1 VADDGLLD
9 PGLGRASVLTGDDTL
24 TRVLT
29 DVEVAWVRALAV
41 SGVVEPGSA
50 EAAVAAMRETRVDA
64 AALAVDSEGGG
75 NPVIPLVRLL
85 RSAVREHDEDV
96 ARLVH
101 RGLTSQDVLD
111 TALMVLARDVLAVVA
126 SDLRRAA
133 DGAARLA
140 RDHRTTPMVGRTL
153 TQSAVP
159 TTFGLRSAQWLLALV
174 DLIERVTDERTV
186 LPVQCGGAAG
196 TRSAL
201 HELAGPRTEGVVDA
215 FADDL
220 GLSRPDPP
228 WHTRRSPV
236 TRLGDLLVSVT
247 DAFGAVASDILV
259 MARPE
264 IGEVAEPSAPG
275 RGGSSAMPH
284 KRNPVL
290 SVLLRSHAL
299 QAPTLATQLH
309 VSASLAVDDRPA
321 GPWHAEWPALRRLL
335 TLAAASASIGAELL
349 EGLDVDAAAMTRNLS
364 AASPLVLAERI
375 VPRMVDLLGRE
386 GEDLGRRLLDR
397 AAQGEDLRT
406 LVREAVTSELLTDA
420 GLDDLLDPTAY
431 LGQSGDLVDRALRH
445 HRGAEAGWSARPDTA
460 TGEVPH
466 ERPKS

>member
-1 VADDGLLD
+1 MADDGLLD
-9 PGLGRASVLTGDDTL
+9 PGLGRASVLTDDDTL
-24 TRVLT
+24 TRVLV
-29 DVEVAWVRALAV
+29 DVEVAWVRSLAA
-41 SGVVEPGSA
+41 SGLLEPASS
-50 EAAVAAMRETRVDA
+50 EVAVGAMREAQVEP
-64 AALAVDSEGGG
+64 AALAGDSEGGG

-85 RSAVREHDEDV
+85 RAAVRGRDEDA

-133 DGAARLA
+133 DAAARLA
-140 RDHRTTPMVGRTL
+140 HDHRTTPMVGRTL

-174 DLIERVTDERTV
+174 DLAERVTAERSD

-201 HELAGPRTEGVVDA
+201 HELAGPHLEPVVAA

-220 GLSRPDPP
+220 GLSRPDLP

-247 DAFGAVASDILV
+247 DAFGAVASDVLV

-290 SVLLRSHAL
+290 SVLLHSHAL
-299 QAPTLATQLH
+299 QAPALATQLH
-309 VSASLAVDDRPA
+309 VSASLAADDRPA

-349 EGLDVDAAAMTRNLS
+349 EGLDVDAATMTRNLR
-364 AASPLVLAERI
+364 AASPLVLAERL
-375 VPRMVDLLGRE
+375 VPRMADLLGHD
-386 GEDLGRRLLDR
+386 GEDLGRQLLDR
-397 AAQGEDLRT
+397 AAQGEDVRA
-406 LVREAVTSELLTDA
+406 LVRGAVPPERLTDA
-420 GLDDLLDPTAY
+420 DLDDLLDPTAY

-445 HRGAEAGWSARPDTA
+445 HRGAEAVWSAGADE
-460 TGEVPH
+460 TGGA
-466 ERPKS
+466 S